1 MKVTIKEQQIIN
13 YFLQTM
19 AQDINAIVLKQDVIN
34 FIVNVLIKE
43 DTAMDATVKI
53 VIIKSQ
59 IIYQV
64 ISAQKKKKKKNQ
76 L

>member
-43 DTAMDATVKI
+43 DTAIDATVKI